1 MSGMFNVPGG
11 SSSPPA
17 TPDKNGNSYYENNP
31 HPSTTPAGPPPP
43 PSSAGSFTPAG
54 APSESFLGSS
64 IMRGMTGGSSASFKQ
79 TGAGG
84 GNSAFGFSGMGTNTG
99 GIGIGSSSSTSGT
112 TKNLFGG
119 SGSGS
124 SSSQK
129 RNIQGPLGRSIRGKG
144 GMGAGTATATG
155 KPSRLSHAVV
165 VDDEDEDEDEE
176 EYRPPVAKKAATAKS
191 GTFSMPY
198 DDSYTEGDGEGE
210 EEDEEEEN
218 RPVRTRGGYQPHR
231 GGGSDEGD
239 GDEDDLW
246 LGMQGG
252 TPRRPGGYGGNAGE
266 ESDLMML
273 NTPAATERV
282 RREAEDIFRAS
293 SMQSGPRRR
302 QHKFAMLAK
311 DVYTQ
316 LGTAPIH
323 ESPELILSTEALV
336 NRLYDDGVGEA
347 DDEEKLDDTLATAA
361 GSAVKLWEEYADK
374 IPRSEEEHSA
384 EIGPGPNAAP
394 FQKASYL
401 ANLALRVHHSRCDID
416 GNPAPEALP
425 WTLFQ
430 WQHDFHNFYGDQME
444 DIMRHRPSPACH
456 SLFWQTVFIALIR
469 GRVADATQLLEKA
482 GWAHVRRGQRG
493 EYAYKDQA
501 LTNVERA
508 VDDVIGLL
516 ETCPGFDNEW
526 DIWSSNWTLFR
537 VRAQGALE
545 HLRSFAEGKDE
556 GFGDSFATSTRSA
569 RGRESMAGLARRAES
584 QVPWDIYENLTVVFN
599 IVLGSESAILGA
611 AQDWCEAT
619 IGLFGWLDEKKSI
632 AKPVPGVG
640 LSQSQ
645 ALIPLGM
652 GADTDSYLE
661 RLARA
666 FHAAVAS
673 DFQLN
678 SLNPVEIGMACVFE
692 DNAKGLI
699 GILRGWSLPIASAVA
714 EIASLG
720 KWLPPHQ
727 PSGAFALEDLDM
739 DDLEVLG
746 MDPGAPDEI
755 DGIKDSTLV
764 QYAQALADLE
774 ENLGS
779 VSGKKAG
786 PQYGWELAIQVLG
799 RLDSSERSE
808 EMVGILVKNLI
819 ENMHVDSESTVDKI
833 WGILNELGM
842 IPYAEETAETYGEI
856 LARDSH
862 RYGEAMWYFALAHK
876 PHKVREVMNLLIS
889 YSLIQ
894 STAYPPSNELDDHL
908 HRLLTDRQQTLE
920 NFAKQDIE
928 AAELLGKMLSGYA
941 SLRQFYEIRDS
952 GDTNPLLSNASP
964 TNRRRQAAA
973 ALISVIASSDDNIRG
988 GLLDTSRDGIVSE
1001 DFLLALLGEATVFVS
1016 NPDDARVH
1024 NGKNASPV
1032 ITLEQIDV
1040 ILKAIEDLQ
1049 AVGERVY
1056 NACDEFLGL
1065 VIATAPGGTTK
1076 GSTPA
1081 DLMRSV
1087 GGGGGSMAG
1096 SFELLKGSSM
1106 VASQLQKSLSGGNNA
1121 ALGKINV
1128 PPRGWDWRS
1137 GLSAKTKGEDVMQ
1150 RLRLGLAKDL
1160 ASLWLK
1166 EADGDFW

>member
-1 MSGMFNVPGG
+1 
-11 SSSPPA
+11 
-17 TPDKNGNSYYENNP
+17 
-31 HPSTTPAGPPPP
+31 
-43 PSSAGSFTPAG
+43 
-54 APSESFLGSS
+54 
-64 IMRGMTGGSSASFKQ
+64 MRGMTGQSSTSFKQ
-79 TGAGG
+79 TGYGAGG
-84 GNSAFGFSGMGTNTG
+84 SAFGFSGMGTNTG
-99 GIGIGSSSSTSGT
+99 GIGIGSSSSGT
-112 TKNLFGG
+112 AKNLFGG
-119 SGSGS
+119 SGSG

-129 RNIQGPLGRSIRGKG
+129 RNIQGPLGRSIRG
-144 GMGAGTATATG
+144 MAAVAG

-165 VDDEDEDEDEE
+165 ADDEE
-176 EYRPPVAKKAATAKS
+176 EQEEEDYEPPVARKTATAKS
-191 GTFSMPY
+191 GASRGTFSMPY
-198 DDSYTEGDGEGE
+198 DDSYTEGDGEEDE

-218 RPVRTRGGYQPHR
+218 QPIRTRGGYR
-231 GGGSDEGD
+231 RAGSDEGEK
-239 GDEDDLW
+239 DEDDMW

-252 TPRRPGGYGGNAGE
+252 TPRRTGGLGGDAGD

-282 RREAEDIFRAS
+282 RREAEGIFRAS

-302 QHKFAMLAK
+302 QHKFALLAK

-316 LGTAPIH
+316 LGTAPIR
-323 ESPELILSTEALV
+323 ESPELILSVEALV
-336 NRLYDDGVGEA
+336 NRLYDEGVGEA
-347 DDEEKLDDTLATAA
+347 DDEEKLDDTLAAAA
-361 GSAVKLWEEYADK
+361 GNAVTLWEDYADK

-401 ANLALRVHHSRCDID
+401 ANLALRVHHSRCDLD
-416 GNPAPEALP
+416 GTPAPEPLP
-425 WTLFQ
+425 LTLFQ
-430 WQHDFHNFYGDQME
+430 WQHEFHNLYGNQVE
-444 DIMRHRPSPACH
+444 EILRYRPSPACH
-456 SLFWQTVFIALIR
+456 SLFWETVFITLIR
-469 GRVADATQLLEKA
+469 GRVADAAQLLEKA

-501 LTNVERA
+501 LANVERA

-526 DIWSSNWTLFR
+526 DVWSSNWTLFH

-545 HLRSFAEGKDE
+545 HLRKFAEGKDE
-556 GFGDSFATSTRSA
+556 GFGDSFATSTRST

-584 QVPWDIYENLTVVFN
+584 QVPWDIYENLTVIFN

-619 IGLFGWLDEKKSI
+619 IGLFGWMDEKKSI
-632 AKPVPGVG
+632 GKPVPGAG

-645 ALIPLGM
+645 ALVPLGV
-652 GADTDSYLE
+652 GAETDSYLE

-774 ENLGS
+774 EDLGA
-779 VSGKKAG
+779 VSRKKTG

-819 ENMHVDSESTVDKI
+819 DNLHVDSESTVEKI

-842 IPYAEETAETYGEI
+842 IPYAEETAEVCFFP
-856 LARDSH
+856 LPLS
-862 RYGEAMWYFALAHK
+862 
-876 PHKVREVMNLLIS
+876 
-889 YSLIQ
+889 
-894 STAYPPSNELDDHL
+894 STDY
-908 HRLLTDRQQTLE
+908 
-920 NFAKQDIE
+920 
-928 AAELLGKMLSGYA
+928 
-941 SLRQFYEIRDS
+941 
-952 GDTNPLLSNASP
+952 
-964 TNRRRQAAA
+964 
-973 ALISVIASSDDNIRG
+973 
-988 GLLDTSRDGIVSE
+988 
-1001 DFLLALLGEATVFVS
+1001 
-1016 NPDDARVH
+1016 
-1024 NGKNASPV
+1024 
-1032 ITLEQIDV
+1032 
-1040 ILKAIEDLQ
+1040 
-1049 AVGERVY
+1049 
-1056 NACDEFLGL
+1056 
-1065 VIATAPGGTTK
+1065 
-1076 GSTPA
+1076 
-1081 DLMRSV
+1081 
-1087 GGGGGSMAG
+1087 
-1096 SFELLKGSSM
+1096 
-1106 VASQLQKSLSGGNNA
+1106 
-1121 ALGKINV
+1121 
-1128 PPRGWDWRS
+1128 
-1137 GLSAKTKGEDVMQ
+1137 
-1150 RLRLGLAKDL
+1150 
-1160 ASLWLK
+1160 
-1166 EADGDFW
+1166 